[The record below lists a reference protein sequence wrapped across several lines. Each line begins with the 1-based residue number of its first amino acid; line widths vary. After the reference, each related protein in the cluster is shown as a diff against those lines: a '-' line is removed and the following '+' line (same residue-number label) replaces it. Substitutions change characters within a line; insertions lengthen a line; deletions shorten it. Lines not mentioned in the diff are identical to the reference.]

1 MNLHSGARSCPASR
15 VLLVRRVR
23 VQRWPVAQAAA
34 AAGLSRRSAF
44 KWLRRYRE
52 QGEAGLVDRSSRPH
66 RMPQATPAE
75 WQQVMLELRQA
86 RMTGARIAAQL
97 RRPRSTVARILQR
110 AGLARL
116 RSPQPTEP
124 VRRYQREHP
133 GELLHLDVKKLGRI
147 GGLIGHRITGDWRRR
162 CKGAGWE
169 YVHVA
174 IDDASRLAYV
184 EVLRDEKAPTSAGF
198 LRRAF
203 AWFQRL
209 GVRVQRIMTD
219 NGSAYVSRR
228 FAASCAALQLR
239 HLRTRP
245 YRPCTNGKAE
255 RFIQTLLRE
264 WAYAMPYRNSSLRIR
279 ALRSW
284 LRYYNRERPHG
295 SLGARSPLSRLE
307 AQGEQRV

>member
-1 MNLHSGARSCPASR
+1 
-15 VLLVRRVR
+15 VLLVERIT
-23 VQRWPVAQAAA
+23 VQRWSVERAAA

-44 KWLRRYRE
+44 KWLKRFRE

-66 RMPQATPAE
+66 RMPHATPPE
-75 WQQVMLELRQA
+75 WQQQILELRQT

-97 RRPRSTVARILQR
+97 QRPRSTVALILKR
-110 AGLARL
+110 AGVERL
-116 RSPQPTEP
+116 RSPQPIEP
-124 VRRYQREHP
+124 VQRYQRERP
-133 GELLHLDVKKLGRI
+133 GELIHLDVKKLGRI
-147 GGLIGHRITGDWRRR
+147 AGLIGHRITGDPSRR

-184 EVLRDEKAPTSAGF
+184 EVLRDETATTSVGF

-203 AWFQRL
+203 AWFLRL
-209 GVRVQRIMTD
+209 GVRVERIMTD

-228 FAASCAALQLR
+228 FAAACAGMQLR
-239 HLRTRP
+239 HKRTRP

-264 WAYAMPYRNSSLRIR
+264 WAYAMPYRNSTLRTR
-279 ALRSW
+279 ALRHW

-295 SLGARSPLSRLE
+295 SLGAQPPLSRLK
-307 AQGEQRV
+307 GSTSEQRV